1 MTNDVVLTDIFGT
14 PFSLVDKRQAVSE
27 NTDKIFII
35 KPYLQLGRHFNEKP
49 GSLVLFFHPGK
60 KYRGKDWLVQYR
72 QPSVDGDNWRD
83 ASLSRGRLRLISG
96 KRHWRYRAEL
106 TGLSAGEPF
115 QYRVVKAWTLVFSG
129 EAVAPSAE
137 KTRIAVLGDMAD
149 GGQASADV
157 ARAMLASRPELLLAV
172 GDIVYDKG
180 LVSEYLAKFFPV
192 YNESVGSCSVPLL
205 SSLPLAPVIGN
216 HDIGTPGQQEKPDF
230 DHADALGCCKFFENP
245 RGNLGLKRKQ
255 LKKSLSSR
263 RAAFIDSLPR
273 GFFDTANYS
282 FSWGSIFVL
291 VLDANRYMDWTLP
304 ALQRFVE
311 RKLSEAP
318 AGAWK
323 IVAFHQAP
331 FNDDFKYAGDQR
343 MRVLSPLF
351 EAAGVVLVFSGHC
364 HYYARTHA
372 MRYGLTTGV
381 VEKDGSVAG
390 TASFEKDGKRS
401 SGGVTYVITGAG
413 GKLVDRER
421 MPGRSDYVAFLDTS
435 RYSFSLLEADAN
447 KLEFKQVDKD
457 GNVIDELVLS
467 FNQDVDTESVPE
479 PEQALVTASA
489 Q

>member
-14 PFSLVDKRQAVSE
+14 PFSLVDKRQAVE
-27 NTDKIFII
+27 DNMDKIFIV

-72 QPSVDGDNWRD
+72 QPSVDGENWRD

-106 TGLSAGEPF
+106 TELSAGERF
-115 QYRVVKAWTLVFSG
+115 EYRVVKAWTLVFSG
-129 EAVAPSAE
+129 EAAAPPSA
-137 KTRIAVLGDMAD
+137 KARIAVLGDMAD
-149 GGQASADV
+149 GGKASAEV
-157 ARAMLASRPELLLAV
+157 ARAMLASNPELLLAV

-180 LVSEYLAKFFPV
+180 LVSEYLANFFPV
-192 YNESVGSCSVPLL
+192 YNETADTGSVPLL

-216 HDIGTPGQQEKPDF
+216 HDIGTPGQLEKPDF
-230 DHADALGCCKFFENP
+230 DHADALGCCKFFESP
-245 RGNLGLKRKQ
+245 GGNLGLKRKQ
-255 LKKSLSSR
+255 LKKNLSTR
-263 RAAFIDSLPR
+263 RAAFIDSLPK

-282 FSWGSIFVL
+282 FNWGPVFVL

-311 RKLSEAP
+311 RKLDEAP
-318 AGAWK
+318 PGSWK
-323 IVAFHQAP
+323 IVAFHQSA
-331 FNDDFKYAGDQR
+331 FSDDFKYAGDQR

-351 EAAGVVLVFSGHC
+351 EAAGVAMVFSGHC
-364 HYYARTHA
+364 HYYARTFA
-372 MRYGLTTGV
+372 MRYRLTTGA
-381 VEKDGSVAG
+381 VEADRSVAG
-390 TASFEKDGKRS
+390 TVSFDKDGKS
-401 SGGVTYVITGAG
+401 PAAGVTYVISGAG

-435 RYSFSLLEADAN
+435 RYSFSLLEADSS

-467 FNQDVDTESVPE
+467 RTEPAGEE
-479 PEQALVTASA
+479 PVLVTASA
-489 Q
+489 